1 MDDKTKTLQ
10 KALTLKE
17 KELNLVMEIDRIR
30 DTAPEP
36 ETMLVAL
43 VNLLAKELDAQ
54 LCALWLK
61 DRESGATE
69 LKAVNDRSPAIAPYQ
84 RLLSP
89 NVAKRIVGLKQ
100 LALWAES
107 DLFKDSSSGNLHIAG
122 VPIRLNGEELGAL
135 LVARSRIFSL
145 EDAQLLAI
153 AEDLLDSAIIQG
165 YNYYALQQRVKELQ
179 TIYRIDRIRDQHL
192 PFDQMLNT
200 VLQEL
205 NAAIEAEMGFVML
218 YDSSGKKLEM
228 RASTHHSLLNAPPH
242 YEVVER
248 IAGESLDRANLCQQN
263 DLNNALRSIICLPL
277 ILNDRIIGVLGV
289 VNRRDGQ
296 YFNAEDRRLLEAI
309 GSQTD
314 TAIFESIEK
323 RTLRQVLGRSVDP
336 RVMERLLA
344 DPDVDILKGERAVL
358 TVLYADL
365 RGSTNFAEKTD
376 PETLVEFINQYLSA
390 MTEVILAHEG
400 TLDKFVGDEVM
411 ALFGAPFPQPD
422 HALRAVKA
430 GLDMQKA
437 HQRLLKTW
445 RARGIKAPLL
455 GVGLATGELIVGEM
469 GSSQRSDYS
478 VIGKAAN
485 LGARIC
491 SAAKPGQVLISPR
504 SYELVKDSVNV
515 TPLPG
520 LKFKGV
526 DRDITVYKVKDE
538 GDPLE

>member
-10 KALTLKE
+10 KALALKE
-17 KELNLVMEIDRIR
+17 KELNLVMAIDRIR

-36 ETMLVAL
+36 EAMLLAL
-43 VNLLAKELDAQ
+43 VNLLAKELNAE
-54 LCALWLK
+54 LCALWLT
-61 DRESGATE
+61 DRESGAVE
-69 LKAVNDRSPAIAPYQ
+69 LKAINDRSPTITPYQ

-89 NVAKRIVGLKQ
+89 KVAARIVRLKQ
-100 LALWAES
+100 LALWIES
-107 DLFKDSSSGNLHIAG
+107 DLFDDPDPGKLHIAG

-145 EDAQLLAI
+145 EDAQLLVT

-179 TIYRIDRIRDQHL
+179 TIYRIDHIRDQHL
-192 PFDQMLNT
+192 PFDQMLNA

-218 YDSSGKKLEM
+218 YDQSGQKLEM
-228 RASTHHSLLNAPPH
+228 RASTHHTLLSVSPH
-242 YEVVER
+242 YEIIER
-248 IAGESLDRANLCQQN
+248 VAGESLGRAGLCQQN
-263 DLNNALRSIICLPL
+263 DLNDTLHSMICLPL
-277 ILNDRIIGVLGV
+277 ILNEQIIGVLGV
-289 VNRRDGQ
+289 VNRRDGRH
-296 YFNAEDRRLLEAI
+296 FSAEDRRLLEAI

-344 DPDVDILKGERAVL
+344 NPNVAFLKGERAVL

-365 RGSTNFAEKTD
+365 RGSTSFAEQID
-376 PETLVEFINQYLSA
+376 PEVLVEFINQYLSA
-390 MTEVILAHEG
+390 MTDVILAHEG

-411 ALFGAPFPQPD
+411 ALFGAPFPQED

-430 GLDMQKA
+430 GLAMQEA
-437 HQRLLKTW
+437 HQDLLAIW

-455 GVGLATGELIVGEM
+455 GVGMATGELIVGEM

-504 SYELVKDSVNV
+504 SYELVKGSVTV

-526 DRDITVYKVKDE
+526 DRDITVYEVKDE
-538 GDPLE
+538 K

>member
-1 MDDKTKTLQ
+1 MDKKIKTLQ
-10 KALTLKE
+10 KALALKE
-17 KELNLVMEIDRIR
+17 KELNLVIEIDRIR

-43 VNLLAKELDAQ
+43 VNLLAKEMDAR

-89 NVAKRIVGLKQ
+89 NVARRIIGLNQ
-100 LALWAES
+100 LAMWTES
-107 DLFKDSSSGNLHIAG
+107 DLFKDSSSGKLHIAG
-122 VPIRLNGEELGAL
+122 VPVQLNGEDLGAL
-135 LVARSRIFSL
+135 LLARGYPFDP

-242 YEVVER
+242 YEIVEQV
-248 IAGESLDRANLCQQN
+248 AGESLNKTGLCQQN
-263 DLNNALRSIICLPL
+263 DLNSTLRSIICLPL
-277 ILNDRIIGVLGV
+277 ILNERIIGVLGV
-289 VNRRDGQ
+289 VNRRDGR

-445 RARGIKAPLL
+445 RARGIEAPLL
-455 GVGLATGELIVGEM
+455 GVGMATGELIVGEM

-526 DRDITVYKVKDE
+526 DRDITVYEVKDE
-538 GDPLE
+538 GETLE

>member
-1 MDDKTKTLQ
+1 MNDKIKTLQ
-10 KALTLKE
+10 SALALKE

-36 ETMLVAL
+36 EVMLTSL
-43 VNLLAKELDAQ
+43 VNLLADELEAE
-54 LCALWLK
+54 LCALSLV
-61 DRESGATE
+61 DRETGE
-69 LKAVNDRSPAIAPYQ
+69 VEVKAINDRSESIAPHE

-89 NVAKRIVGLKQ
+89 ELAARAVNLEQ
-100 LALWAES
+100 LTLWQES
-107 DLFKDSSSGNLHIAG
+107 ELFDDGAVDDLQIAAI
-122 VPIRLNGEELGAL
+122 PILLNGEHLGAL
-135 LVARSRIFSL
+135 LLTRRRPFSP
-145 EDAQLLAI
+145 EDTQLLNT
-153 AEDLLDSAIIQG
+153 AEDLIDSAIIQG
-165 YNYYALQQRVKELQ
+165 YNHHALQQRVKELQ
-179 TIYRIDRIRDQHL
+179 TIYRIDRIRDQRQS
-192 PFDQMLNT
+192 FDRMLDA

-205 NAAIEAEMGFVML
+205 SAVIEAKMGFIML
-218 YDSSGKKLEM
+218 YDHSGNKLEM
-228 RASTHHSLLNAPPH
+228 RASTHRTLLNEPLH
-242 YEVVER
+242 YKIIEQT
-248 IAGESLDRANLCQQN
+248 AKKSLDKAGICQQN
-263 DLNNALRSIICLPL
+263 DLNSALRSMLCLPL
-277 ILNDRIIGVLGV
+277 ILNEQIIGVLGV
-289 VNRRDGQ
+289 VNRRDGR
-296 YFNAEDRRLLEAI
+296 YFSAEDRRLLEAI

-323 RTLRQVLGRSVDP
+323 RALRQVLGRSVDP

-344 DPDVDILKGERAVL
+344 DPDVDILKGERATL

-365 RGSTNFAEKTD
+365 RGSTNFAEKTE

-390 MTEVILAHEG
+390 MTDVILAHEG

-411 ALFGAPFPQPD
+411 ALFGAPFPQED

-430 GLDMQKA
+430 GLAMQKA
-437 HQRLLKTW
+437 HQNLLAQW
-445 RARGIKAPLL
+445 RAQGIEAPLL

-491 SAAKPGQVLISPR
+491 SAAKPGQVLISPS
-504 SYELVKDSVNV
+504 SYELVKERVTV

-526 DRDITVYKVKDE
+526 DRDITVYAVKDE
-538 GDPLE
+538 G